1 MGVIITPAQ
10 ALWRPGPSRRRRPA
24 DVIDTPGVSGVSNL
38 PRKITVNGT
47 TVDSATSGFFY
58 DLSDATGASGSMTL
72 AEANG
77 QAAGAL
83 TEAGGGALVR
93 GTAGPWSDGSTGVAG
108 DGTGYLVAGNTA
120 FGHIT
125 TGDFIL
131 EVVCTFEAIAC
142 CRRLYTTDA
151 GGTNVRTCAELWSQ
165 ANLLRINLTKAGP
178 AYVQIASA
186 ALTAGQLYHAMLVAD
201 RSGSAQWYVN
211 GVASGAAVDISGYT
225 ASLASSGKYMRIL
238 DTGTNDIFQVALWEG
253 TDTWLDSHLQP
264 ALALERCNR
273 VFGVY
278 AAQARGAARTLSVT
292 RTGTRYFDVGAQ
304 GIHAL
309 GAGGHCV
316 EEDADGARYV
326 SVFGEYENVQDEPTD
341 RTAWTNDGSTDGDA
355 GVESPIAGLN
365 WNTLAEDSSTSN
377 QHRIYRDAT
386 AAPAQNQK
394 CLVQC
399 FVENIDRGYAILR
412 GSMDGGSGA
421 YAQSGFNLSTGARE
435 SATDGL
441 DGTNHASGAI
451 PLSGGGYILWL
462 ICSTAAATPT
472 SFLGHLYLSPDGSTD
487 TYNGDGSSS
496 IRWTGIQQVIGA
508 TGPLPYIAGGE
519 TKPAEVLKRP
529 VAWIPD
535 GAFTIELM
543 VRGLGVNQAAG
554 YNYVFAISDGTNDH
568 GIQAYAGTLG
578 FYVVTS
584 EPAGNAGS
592 AAPAVNIF
600 DGEWHRVS
608 IAHDGVERL
617 SVKVDNTQAVDAS
630 ATRPTGLT
638 EFWLGNN
645 TSGTGMQLLDGDI
658 RVDPPY
664 GMRIYPYARH

>member
-58 DLSDATGASGSMTL
+58 DFTDAAGASGSMTL
-72 AEANG
+72 AEDNG
-77 QAAGAL
+77 QSAGAL
-83 TEAGGGALVR
+83 SEVVVSGALTRSVS
-93 GTAGPWSDGSTGVAG
+93 GPWIDGSTGVTGNGSNRLTAPGNSFGDLGTKHFWIDCAMRLNTQANHTIFGKHSSTGLQVGYFSGLRFLIGGAAG
-108 DGTGYLVAGNTA
+108 SISGACGLGWHFFSLVYAGTAGSVAKIYLDGSQLA
-120 FGHIT
+120 
-125 TGDFIL
+125 TGDL
-131 EVVCTFEAIAC
+131 SGIA
-142 CRRLYTTDA
+142 D
-151 GGTNVRTCAELWSQ
+151 
-165 ANLLRINLTKAGP
+165 LTKDVPWG
-178 AYVQIASA
+178 IF
-186 ALTAGQLYHAMLVAD
+186 TN
-201 RSGSAQWYVN
+201 N
-211 GVASGAAVDISGYT
+211 GGDA
-225 ASLASSGKYMRIL
+225 ASSAGS
-238 DTGTNDIFQVALWEG
+238 
-253 TDTWLDSHLQP
+253 TDTIAH
-264 ALALERCNR
+264 LALFLATDLGSDADAFLATHKERCNR
-273 VFGVY
+273 VFGTY

-292 RTGTRYFDVGAQ
+292 RTGVRYFDVGAQ

-326 SVFGEYENVQDEPTD
+326 SVYGEYENVQDEPTD

-543 VRGLGVNQAAG
+543 VRGWGVNQAAG

-568 GIQAYAGTLG
+568 RIQAYAGTLG